1 LFFFHASG
9 SFPDRVASL
18 LSTNVKVQGV
28 NSLDSSLSLS
38 LLLLLL
44 GCVVVADSAVR
55 RRAAIRHEQ
64 HHLRQEAKNKALF
77 TQVSLWCRWFSDSP
91 PVAALLTSPAFQ
103 AVVANQEQAYSAIDK
118 LLDDNLP
125 KWCESA
131 GLQKSAKDITEGT
144 YKALKGYFM
153 EAIFRGRFVGC
164 PWAAPCDD
172 GMTNDFQAQ
181 LLDLSSKD
189 EKLATFGKDTG
200 GSTARTLFQ
209 ALDNLCAQIWDNTK
223 QNHVWSAFATKTA
236 QISSAGYVYEGS
248 FVEAIA
254 NKTFASGKYGD
265 AANQAHLHALL
276 KRTGELRTTSTDYP
290 VPRGTNPTCP
300 MGPFCGQALKELLGK
315 TSKDTFWQ
323 TCGQHPSKPTYK
335 TEPSKDVACPATDL
349 AFLNAQVE
357 AAAADAFKAFDANAR
372 DGGFLKTKFN
382 SIKTAISNWW
392 NKKKKL

>member
-1 LFFFHASG
+1 
-9 SFPDRVASL
+9 VV
-18 LSTNVKVQGV
+18 LS
-28 NSLDSSLSLS
+28 
-38 LLLLLL
+38 LLLLL
-44 GCVVVADSAVR
+44 GCVVGADSAVR
-55 RRAAIRHEQ
+55 RRRAAIRHDQ
-64 HHLRQEAKNKALF
+64 HHRLRQDAKNQALF
-77 TQVSLWCRWFSDSP
+77 TQVSLWCRSFSDSSS
-91 PVAALLTSPAFQ
+91 VAALLASQAFKD
-103 AVVANQEQAYSAIDK
+103 VRANQQQAYSAIGK
-118 LLDDNLP
+118 LIDDNLP

-131 GLQKSAKDITEGT
+131 GLQKSTKDITEGT
-144 YKALKGYFM
+144 YQALKGYFM
-153 EAIFRGRFVGC
+153 EAIFRGRAVGC

-172 GMTNDFQAQ
+172 GMTTDLQAQ

-200 GSTARTLFQ
+200 GSKARTLFQ
-209 ALDNLCAQIWDNTK
+209 ALDNVCAQIWDNTK
-223 QNHVWSAFATKTA
+223 QKDVWSAFATKTA
-236 QISSAGYVYEGS
+236 QISATGYVYEGS

-254 NKTFASGKYGD
+254 NKVFASGKYGD

-290 VPRGTNPTCP
+290 VLPGTNPTCP

-357 AAAADAFKAFDANAR
+357 AAAADAFKAFDANAH

-382 SIKTAISNWW
+382 SIKTAISSWW
-392 NKKKKL
+392 NSKKKL